1 MSASSPA
8 LSDGDVLRAFTA
20 AYNDK
25 FKELMRNSDG
35 PSRGAAPRIPPSPPC
50 SVCSATMRPRP
61 AVLEFVEASRIA
73 ARAPG
78 NGQSSK
84 SGGGGIWMLVVI
96 LLVIAG
102 ACILF
107 SNAVCPKKKT
117 KTSYGTPNV
126 LSVEG
131 ALRGGAGAAPGGGGN
146 GAVVDVSDP
155 SGAVPSSGKAF
166 VMYHATWCG
175 HCKTMRPLYE
185 KEALASKGGGAPAF
199 LACEHEVLQK
209 SGKSDAL
216 GIQGYPT
223 IVFFSSGSK
232 VGELVG
238 GVPPDKL
245 RAFIKQHVGGKP

>member
-1 MSASSPA
+1 M
-8 LSDGDVLRAFTA
+8 
-20 AYNDK
+20 
-25 FKELMRNSDG
+25 
-35 PSRGAAPRIPPSPPC
+35 
-50 SVCSATMRPRP
+50 
-61 AVLEFVEASRIA
+61 
-73 ARAPG
+73 
-78 NGQSSK
+78 
-84 SGGGGIWMLVVI
+84 WMLALI
-96 LLVIAG
+96 LLAISG

-107 SNAVCPKKKT
+107 SNAVCPKKKKT
-117 KTSYGTPNV
+117 TSYGTPSV

-131 ALRGGAGAAPGGGGN
+131 ALRGEAGAAPGGGGT
-146 GAVVDVSDP
+146 GAVVDISDP
-155 SGAVPSSGKAF
+155 SSAVPSSGKAF

-185 KEALASKGGGAPAF
+185 KEALATKGSGAAF
-199 LACEHEVLQK
+199 LACEHDVLQK
-209 SGKSDAL
+209 SGKSEAL